1 MDKMKQNYYGSL
13 CTELYELLH
22 KEAPREELDFYLSY
36 AEKDKKI
43 LEVMCG
49 SGRFLVPFMDRG
61 FDICGI
67 DLSAHM
73 LERLKKKAPSAKA
86 VQADILEYDSPDWFD
101 YIFISSGSI
110 SLFTDTKLC
119 RRILKKL
126 KEMLTPEGR
135 LVFAIETMA
144 DRCPDDNGYKITA
157 SARLLQ
163 REHMDF
169 QTHLYRPG
177 EMEQFLVEAGF
188 KEINIY
194 SSFQKAPAAD
204 DPEKSFLF
212 VCRV

>member
-13 CTELYELLH
+13 CTELYEILH
-22 KEAPREELDFYLSY
+22 KEAPRDELDFYLSY

-86 VQADILEYDSPDWFD
+86 VQADILEYDSPDRFD

-126 KEMLTPEGR
+126 KEMLAPEGK

-144 DRCPDDNGYKITA
+144 DRCADDNGYKITA
-157 SARLLQ
+157 SAETKEGL
-163 REHMDF
+163 
-169 QTHLYRPG
+169 T
-177 EMEQFLVEAGF
+177 LVL
-188 KEINIY
+188 
-194 SSFQKAPAAD
+194 
-204 DPEKSFLF
+204 KS
-212 VCRV
+212 RNHYD

>member
-86 VQADILEYDSPDWFD
+86 VQADILEYDSPDWLI
-101 YIFISSGSI
+101 IFLSPRAP
-110 SLFTDTKLC
+110 SLFLQIRSC
-119 RRILKKL
+119 AEGSLK
-126 KEMLTPEGR
+126 
-135 LVFAIETMA
+135 
-144 DRCPDDNGYKITA
+144 
-157 SARLLQ
+157 S
-163 REHMDF
+163 
-169 QTHLYRPG
+169 
-177 EMEQFLVEAGF
+177 
-188 KEINIY
+188 
-194 SSFQKAPAAD
+194 
-204 DPEKSFLF
+204 
-212 VCRV
+212 